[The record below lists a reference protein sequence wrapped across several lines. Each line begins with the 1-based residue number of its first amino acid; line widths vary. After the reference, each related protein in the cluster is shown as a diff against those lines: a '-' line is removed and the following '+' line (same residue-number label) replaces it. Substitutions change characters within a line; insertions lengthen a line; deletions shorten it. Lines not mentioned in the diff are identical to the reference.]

1 MAQIIRKMENLM
13 ANKPFFATKKNDIEP
28 DPIIA
33 VLEKRAKSAR
43 ITMLVFIYLIFSAM
57 LLVFSGVVMMKSK
70 NDNPFKSFIN
80 MFYTPNGVDV
90 SDYVQ
95 KTFRNNVNTPLKTE
109 TKKIVKEATQDEFEQ
124 MVKNLDIK
132 SRLMESYRSWRSPP
146 QELAE
151 SVASI
156 VISLTLLI
164 FVGFV
169 MKASIM
175 FIKYHM
181 QIGNDY
187 DNQKIAYL
195 LSKGDIDVFEK
206 TLGSLRTHNITFE
219 KTPNL
224 PQEKIIDGLISA
236 LKISK
241 KSQ

>member
-1 MAQIIRKMENLM
+1 M
-13 ANKPFFATKKNDIEP
+13 ANKYSLATNKNDMES

-43 ITMLVFIYLIFSAM
+43 ITMLVFIYLILTAM

-80 MFYTPNGVDV
+80 MFYTPNGVDT
-90 SDYVQ
+90 SNFVQ
-95 KTFRNNVNTPLKTE
+95 KTFQENFNKPLKVTE
-109 TKKIVKEATQDEFEQ
+109 KKAGIDASQDEFEQ
-124 MVKNLDIK
+124 MVKNLDIS
-132 SRLMESYRSWRSPP
+132 SRIMESYRSWKSPP

-241 KSQ
+241 KNQ

>member
-1 MAQIIRKMENLM
+1 MV
-13 ANKPFFATKKNDIEP
+13 NKSSLATNKNDIEP

-43 ITMLVFIYLIFSAM
+43 ITMLVFIYLIFTAM

-80 MFYTPNGVDV
+80 MFYTPNGVDA
-90 SDYVQ
+90 SSFVQ
-95 KTFRNNVNTPLKTE
+95 KAFQENFNKPLKTAE
-109 TKKIVKEATQDEFEQ
+109 RKVDVDASQDEFEQ
-124 MVKNLDIK
+124 MVKNIDIS
-132 SRLMESYRSWRSPP
+132 SRIMESYRSWKSPP

-241 KSQ
+241 KNQ

>member
-1 MAQIIRKMENLM
+1 M
-13 ANKPFFATKKNDIEP
+13 ANKSSFTTKKNHIEL

-43 ITMLVFIYLIFSAM
+43 VTMLVFIYLIFTAM

-70 NDNPFKSFIN
+70 NDNPFKSFVDMI
-80 MFYTPNGVDV
+80 YTPKVIDASGF
-90 SDYVQ
+90 VQ
-95 KTFRNNVNTPLKTE
+95 RVHSENFNKPIRKDASKV
-109 TKKIVKEATQDEFEQ
+109 EAEASQDEFEQ
-124 MVKNLDIK
+124 MIKNLDVK
-132 SRLMESYRSWRSPP
+132 SRIMDTYLSWKSPP
-146 QELAE
+146 QELAD

-236 LKISK
+236 LNIAK
-241 KSQ
+241 KKQ

>member
-1 MAQIIRKMENLM
+1 M
-13 ANKPFFATKKNDIEP
+13 ANKPSFATKKNDIEP

-43 ITMLVFIYLIFSAM
+43 VTMLVFIYLIFTAM

-80 MFYTPNGVDV
+80 MFYTPNGIDV
-90 SDYVQ
+90 SDFVQ
-95 KTFRNNVNTPLKTE
+95 SAFQENSNNPLKREAKKVETE
-109 TKKIVKEATQDEFEQ
+109 INQDEFEQ
-124 MVKNLDIK
+124 MVKNIDIK
-132 SRLMESYRSWRSPP
+132 SRLMESYRSWKSPP

-206 TLGSLRTHNITFE
+206 TLGSLRTHNITFD

-236 LKISK
+236 LKTSK
-241 KSQ
+241 KNQQ

>member
-1 MAQIIRKMENLM
+1 ME
-13 ANKPFFATKKNDIEP
+13 
-28 DPIIA
+28 
-33 VLEKRAKSAR
+33 EKES
-43 ITMLVFIYLIFSAM
+43 
-57 LLVFSGVVMMKSK
+57 
-70 NDNPFKSFIN
+70 
-80 MFYTPNGVDV
+80 
-90 SDYVQ
+90 
-95 KTFRNNVNTPLKTE
+95 
-109 TKKIVKEATQDEFEQ
+109 QDDFEQ
-124 MVKNLDIK
+124 MVKNIDIS
-132 SRLMESYRSWRSPP
+132 SRLMESYRSWKSPS

-156 VISLTLLI
+156 VVSLTLLI

-224 PQEKIIDGLISA
+224 PQEKIIDGLINA
-236 LKISK
+236 LNIAK
-241 KSQ
+241 KKQ

>member
-1 MAQIIRKMENLM
+1 M
-13 ANKPFFATKKNDIEP
+13 ANKSSFTTKKNDIKP

-33 VLEKRAKSAR
+33 ILEKRAKSAR
-43 ITMLVFIYLIFSAM
+43 VTMLVFIYLIFTAM

-80 MFYTPNGVDV
+80 MFYTPNGVDL
-90 SDYVQ
+90 SNFIQ
-95 KTFRNNVNTPLKTE
+95 KTSQNNIASHLKKE
-109 TKKIVKEATQDEFEQ
+109 EKKVDEGENQDELEQ
-124 MVKNLDIK
+124 FVKRINIK
-132 SRLMESYRSWRSPP
+132 SRLMDSYLSWKSPS

-206 TLGSLRTHNITFE
+206 TLDCLRKHNITFE

-224 PQEKIIDGLISA
+224 PQEKIIDGLINA
-236 LKISK
+236 LNISK
-241 KSQ
+241 KKQ

>member
-1 MAQIIRKMENLM
+1 MDSYLSW
-13 ANKPFFATKKNDIEP
+13 
-28 DPIIA
+28 
-33 VLEKRAKSAR
+33 KSP
-43 ITMLVFIYLIFSAM
+43 S
-57 LLVFSGVVMMKSK
+57 
-70 NDNPFKSFIN
+70 
-80 MFYTPNGVDV
+80 
-90 SDYVQ
+90 
-95 KTFRNNVNTPLKTE
+95 
-109 TKKIVKEATQDEFEQ
+109 
-124 MVKNLDIK
+124 
-132 SRLMESYRSWRSPP
+132 

-206 TLGSLRTHNITFE
+206 TLDCLRTHNITFE

-224 PQEKIIDGLISA
+224 PQEKIIDGLINA
-236 LKISK
+236 LNISK
-241 KSQ
+241 KKQ

>member
-1 MAQIIRKMENLM
+1 M
-13 ANKPFFATKKNDIEP
+13 ANKSSFTTKKNDIKP

-33 VLEKRAKSAR
+33 ILEKRAKSAR
-43 ITMLVFIYLIFSAM
+43 ITMLVFIYLIFTAM

-80 MFYTPNGVDV
+80 MLYTPNGVDF
-90 SDYVQ
+90 SNFIP
-95 KTFRNNVNTPLKTE
+95 KTTQNNITLPLK
-109 TKKIVKEATQDEFEQ
+109 KEEKRVEEGTNQDELEQ
-124 MVKNLDIK
+124 FVKSINIK
-132 SRLMESYRSWRSPP
+132 SRIMDSYLSWKSPS

-206 TLGSLRTHNITFE
+206 TLGCLRTHNITFE

-224 PQEKIIDGLISA
+224 PQEKIIDGLINA
-236 LKISK
+236 LNISK
-241 KSQ
+241 KNQ

>member
-1 MAQIIRKMENLM
+1 M
-13 ANKPFFATKKNDIEP
+13 ANKSSFTTKKNHIEP

-43 ITMLVFIYLIFSAM
+43 VTMLVFIYLIFTAM

-70 NDNPFKSFIN
+70 NDNPFKSFVN
-80 MFYTPNGVDV
+80 MIYSPKVIDASSF
-90 SDYVQ
+90 VQ
-95 KTFRNNVNTPLKTE
+95 RVHSENFNKPIRTE
-109 TKKIVKEATQDEFEQ
+109 AKKVEAEASQDEFEQ
-124 MVKNLDIK
+124 MIKNLDVK
-132 SRLMESYRSWRSPP
+132 SRIMDTYRSWKSPP
-146 QELAE
+146 QELAD

-236 LKISK
+236 LNIAK
-241 KSQ
+241 KKQ